1 MRAYVRARFAA
12 SRFHAAGRLA
22 TPSAWPDSRVH
33 ADSPGGRAA
42 TRSWARFDLCG
53 VLIRAGT
60 CDGEPPRCANR
71 HSAIAFAGGARIGQN
86 YARITGRG
94 GTLVLCRGVFLCTR
108 SEAGYLGKYIQA
120 SPGGLCTCLCSRR
133 AVFLARMPEEDVD
146 PAASCGR
153 RHDPPT
159 VETRP
164 PRAVKRD
171 AAAAR

>member
-1 MRAYVRARFAA
+1 MRACVRARFAA

-22 TPSAWPDSRVH
+22 TPSGWPDSRVH

-42 TRSWARFDLCG
+42 TRSWARFAPCG

-94 GTLVLCRGVFLCTR
+94 GTLVLCRGVFFYVLDQRQATWA
-108 SEAGYLGKYIQA
+108 STGK
-120 SPGGLCTCLCSRR
+120 SWGLCTCLCSRR